1 MDNFSWKYPSKWF
14 VILLTVTSRFL
25 EKALVETFSVSFLA
39 IIDENCW
46 WFICLLNWYDE
57 SLFCVNNPLHYTC
70 MLLESILPQT
80 LSLAYK
86 QYRFDRPI
94 SEESDIA
101 LAHDVIM
108 LVIFWIS
115 PINTCVLADIYC
127 WLT

>member
-1 MDNFSWKYPSKWF
+1 
-14 VILLTVTSRFL
+14 
-25 EKALVETFSVSFLA
+25 
-39 IIDENCW
+39 
-46 WFICLLNWYDE
+46 
-57 SLFCVNNPLHYTC
+57 
-70 MLLESILPQT
+70 

>member
-1 MDNFSWKYPSKWF
+1 
-14 VILLTVTSRFL
+14 
-25 EKALVETFSVSFLA
+25 
-39 IIDENCW
+39 
-46 WFICLLNWYDE
+46 
-57 SLFCVNNPLHYTC
+57 